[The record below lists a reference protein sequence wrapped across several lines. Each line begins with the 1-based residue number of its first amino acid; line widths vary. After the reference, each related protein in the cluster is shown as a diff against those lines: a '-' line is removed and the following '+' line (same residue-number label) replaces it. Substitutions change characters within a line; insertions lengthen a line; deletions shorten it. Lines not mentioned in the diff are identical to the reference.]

1 MTEERIKELLQNA
14 DRAAGPPSFG
24 RVTAD
29 GIERRIQRRRL
40 VWVGIPAAAAAVVL
54 LALGLW
60 ATSNRPGKPGAQ
72 QQQQIASLQD
82 QVKQL
87 QAQTNAT
94 LRLVQDVLAK
104 DRQNQRLAALE
115 AELARIPDPMV
126 ELAKQTDKTAFILLR
141 QAEQLYYELNQTE
154 SAVEAYKQIIQ
165 RFPQNQWADVARE
178 RLTEIE
184 KRRIN
189 KSNTQGDSK
198 CGLQSV

>member
-1 MTEERIKELLQNA
+1 VTEERIKELLRDA

-24 RVTAD
+24 RFTAD
-29 GIERRIQRRRL
+29 GIQRRIRQRRL
-40 VWVGIPAAAAAVVL
+40 VWAGVPAAAAAVL
-54 LALGLW
+54 LAAFALW
-60 ATSNRPGKPGAQ
+60 RITTQGPDPVPQ
-72 QQQQIASLQD
+72 QQQQIASLEE

-87 QAQTNAT
+87 QAQTDST
-94 LRLVQDVLAK
+94 LRLVQEVLAK

>member
-1 MTEERIKELLQNA
+1 MTEERIKELLRNA

-29 GIERRIQRRRL
+29 GIQWRIRRRRL
-40 VWVGIPAAAAAVVL
+40 VWISAPAAAVVL

-60 ATSNRPGKPGAQ
+60 AIGNRESKPRPERRQ
-72 QQQQIASLQD
+72 RIASLEQ

-87 QAQTNAT
+87 QAQTDAT
-94 LRLVQDVLAK
+94 LKLVREVLA
-104 DRQNQRLAALE
+104 DERQNQRLAALE

-154 SAVEAYKQIIQ
+154 SAVEAYKEIIQ

-189 KSNTQGDSK
+189 KSNRQGDLK

>member
-1 MTEERIKELLQNA
+1 VTEERIKELLQNA